1 MTVKANEQN
10 GDFGNAYLRGKSA
23 RAGTGPFSL
32 RTYRKAEILNLAA
45 NPGYFRGAPTMK
57 SVVIRHVAE
66 AATQQLLLESGDV
79 DMAKNLT
86 PDQIAGLQA
95 KGGFKLENY
104 PQAAVHFLSFNQ
116 KTPEL
121 TNPAIWEAARYLVN
135 YQGMTS
141 SFLKG
146 QMRTHQAFWP
156 AGFPGALEDTPFS
169 YDVAKAKKILADA
182 KVQLPDRSRLMS
194 STRRRSPTWRS
205 LCRRVSGRQGYNSRS
220 CPGPAAR

>member
-1 MTVKANEQN
+1 MTIKYSGDFSSGFVLNVLAARPGSVVDSATVKANEQN
-10 GDFGNAYLRGKSA
+10 GDFGNAYLKGKS
-23 RAGTGPFSL
+23 AGTGPFSL

-45 NPGYFRGAPTMK
+45 NPSYFRGAPTMK
-57 SVVIRHVAE
+57 SVMIRHVAE
-66 AATQQLLLESGDV
+66 AATQQLLLKSGDV
-79 DMAKNLT
+79 DLAKNLT

-116 KTPEL
+116 KSPEL

-156 AGFPGALEDTPFS
+156 RAS
-169 YDVAKAKKILADA
+169 RV
-182 KVQLPDRSRLMS
+182 RSRTRHSAMMS
-194 STRRRSPTWRS
+194 RRRRRSWPMPR
-205 LCRRVSGRQGYNSRS
+205 CS
-220 CPGPAAR
+220 CL